1 MYNKSINFS
10 LWVDFIER
18 DFISNGLVELTQN
31 KIVNGATSNPAI
43 FKDAILNSHSYK
55 NQLES
60 LSSLT
65 AKEKYEALAIDD
77 IKLAADVLRPLYDEG
92 NDGYVSI
99 EVDPFL
105 CDDAKATTQEGL
117 RLYKEINRPNVMIK
131 VPATEAGYTAMGAL
145 ASEGIAV
152 NATLIFTPLQ
162 AKKCADAFES
172 AQSSSGKVVNTV
184 LSVFVSR
191 LDRLLD
197 SKCTEKN
204 IETGKLGIYN
214 AANIYNQIEA
224 RKIKN
229 LRVLF
234 ASTGVKGNDLKASY
248 YIEELL
254 APNSVNTA
262 PIKTIEAYKKDAPTE
277 AKLPIEQKKIDELFE
292 MVAAAGIDV
301 DEALENLLNDGLS
314 SFKDAFKEI
323 LDELE

>member
-18 DFISNGLVELTQN
+18 DFISSGLVELTKN

-60 LSSLT
+60 LSTLT
-65 AKEKYEALAIDD
+65 AKEKYEALAIED
-77 IKLAADVLRPLYDEG
+77 IKLAADVLRPLFDDG

-105 CDDAKATTQEGL
+105 CDDADATIAEGL
-117 RLYKEINRPNVMIK
+117 RLHKEINRPNVMIK
-131 VPATEAGYTAMGAL
+131 VPATEAGYTAMSAL

-152 NATLIFTPLQ
+152 NATLIFTSLQ

-172 AQSSSGKVVNTV
+172 AQKNSEKIVDTV

-197 SKCTEKN
+197 SACKEKN
-204 IETGKLGIYN
+204 IETSKLGIYN
-214 AANIYNQIEA
+214 AANVYNQIEA

-234 ASTGVKGNDLKASY
+234 ASTGVKGNDLKQSY

-262 PIKTIEAYKKDAPTE
+262 PIKTIEAYVKNAPTPPM
-277 AKLPIEQKKIDELFE
+277 LPLKQDQIDKLFE
-292 MVAAAGIDV
+292 QVSAAGIDV
-301 DEALENLLNDGLS
+301 DEALEKLLNDGLS

>member
-1 MYNKSINFS
+1 MYDKSINFS

-18 DFISNGLVELTQN
+18 DFISNGLVELTKS

-43 FKDAILNSHSYK
+43 FKNAILNSHSYK

-60 LSSLT
+60 LSSLS
-65 AKEKYEALAIDD
+65 AKEKYESLAIDD

-105 CDDAKATTQEGL
+105 CDDAKATTEEGL

-131 VPATEAGYTAMGAL
+131 VPATEAGYTAMEAL
-145 ASEGIAV
+145 ASDGIAV

-162 AKKCADAFES
+162 AKKCADAFQS
-172 AQSSSGKVVNTV
+172 AQKNSKKVVDTV

-197 SKCTEKN
+197 SKCAEKN

-234 ASTGVKGNDLKASY
+234 ASTGVKGNDLKQSY

-262 PIKTIEAYKKDAPTE
+262 PIKTIEAYVKDIPTVS
-277 AKLPIEQKKIDELFE
+277 KLPLEQKKIDKLFAR
-292 MVAAAGIDV
+292 VTAAGIDI
-301 DEALENLLNDGLS
+301 DEALESLLNDGLS

-323 LDELE
+323 LDALK

>member
-1 MYNKSINFS
+1 MYDKSINFS

-18 DFISNGLVELTQN
+18 DFISNGLVELTKN

-65 AKEKYEALAIDD
+65 AKEKYETLAIDD
-77 IKLAADVLRPLYDEG
+77 IKLAADVLRPLYDDG

-105 CDDAKATTQEGL
+105 CDDAKATTEEGL

-131 VPATEAGYTAMGAL
+131 VPATEAGYTAMEAL

-162 AKKCADAFES
+162 AKKCADAFQS
-172 AQSSSGKVVNTV
+172 AQKNSKKIVDTV

-197 SKCTEKN
+197 SKCAEKN

-214 AANIYNQIEA
+214 AANVYNQIEA

-234 ASTGVKGNDLKASY
+234 ASTGVKGNELKPSY

-262 PIKTIEAYKKDAPTE
+262 PIKTIEAYVKDAPT
-277 AKLPIEQKKIDELFE
+277 APKLPLAQEKIDELFE
-292 MVAAAGIDV
+292 RVTAVGIDV
-301 DEALENLLNDGLS
+301 DEALESLLNDGLS

-323 LDELE
+323 LDELK